1 MAWNQSGGNGS
12 RDPWGDRGGQQGPP
26 DLDEAL
32 RKMQDQLGRIF
43 GKKSGS
49 GDSGGSDSGS
59 GGGGISGGAGIGLGV
74 IGVILFL
81 VWGFAG
87 IFIVDQSEEAVIL
100 RFGKLHTSV
109 GPGPHWA
116 PYFIDEVIRV
126 NVQTVREETIGFRSQ
141 GAGTSQAGTKSTV
154 PSEALMLTK
163 DENIVDVQF
172 SVQYRISDPSK
183 YLFNVF
189 DPILTLREVIE
200 SSVREIVGHS
210 DMDFVITTGR
220 DLVAIDVQTLSQ
232 EILNDYGTGL
242 LITSVNMQDAQPP
255 AQVQESFL
263 DAIKARE
270 DQQRFIN
277 EARAYANNIVPKA
290 RGEAEAILEQ
300 ANGYS
305 QRVVAQAQG
314 ETSRFLQVLAEYKK
328 APDITR
334 ERLYI
339 EAMESVLS
347 NSSKVLVDVD
357 NSNNLMYLPL
367 DQLMRSGQGASST
380 SPGGNFNS
388 SPNKNSGVSII
399 DRRSRESRTA
409 RTR

>member
-12 RDPWGDRGGQQGPP
+12 RDPWGDRGNQKGPP

-32 RKMQDQLGRIF
+32 KKMQDQLGRIF
-43 GKKSGS
+43 GNKP
-49 GDSGGSDSGS
+49 DSGGPDDSGP
-59 GGGGISGGAGIGLGV
+59 GGIGFSGGAGIGLGV
-74 IGVILFL
+74 IVVIALL
-81 VWGFAG
+81 IWGLAG

-100 RFGKLHTSV
+100 RFGKLHTTV

-116 PYFIDEVIRV
+116 PYFIDEVIHV
-126 NVQTVREETIGFRSQ
+126 NVQALREETIGFRSQ
-141 GAGTSQAGTKSTV
+141 AGSKSSV
-154 PSEALMLTK
+154 PGEALMLTK

-172 SVQYRISDPSK
+172 SVQFRISDPGH

-189 DPILTLREVIE
+189 DPVLTLRQIIE
-200 SSVREIVGHS
+200 SAVREIVGHS
-210 DMDFVITTGR
+210 EMDFVITKGR
-220 DLVAIDVQTLSQ
+220 DLVATDVQTLSQ

-255 AQVQESFL
+255 AQVQGAFL

-277 EARAYANNIVPKA
+277 ESRAYANNIVPKA

-300 ANGYS
+300 AKGYS
-305 QRVVAQAQG
+305 QRVVAQAEG
-314 ETSRFLQVLAEYKK
+314 ETARFLKVLGEYRK

-339 EAMESVLS
+339 ETMESVLS
-347 NSSKVLVDVD
+347 NSSKVLLDVD

-367 DQLMRSGQGASST
+367 DQLMRSGRAI
-380 SPGGNFNS
+380 S
-388 SPNKNSGVSII
+388 SPPPATNYSSNSGSRDGSIT
-399 DRRSRESRTA
+399 DRRLRDSRNA